1 MSGNLFSDL
10 YVVKEKMFDKMP
22 AEQEISTLRK
32 EVDSCISNNCVP
44 DKLHYLMFKMTNR
57 CNSDCEYC
65 PHAIS
70 RIKSE
75 IKNDIS
81 KEKEFFRSCLLHRQL
96 FFCIIKTLY
105 KNKIFKEGMM
115 FYE

>member
-22 AEQEISTLRK
+22 AEQEIRTLRK

-57 CNSDCEYC
+57 CNSDCEYF

-70 RIKSE
+70 RIKS
-75 IKNDIS
+75 
-81 KEKEFFRSCLLHRQL
+81 
-96 FFCIIKTLY
+96 
-105 KNKIFKEGMM
+105 
-115 FYE
+115 